1 MCSALIMVDKALVAA
16 KIASVRDAVTRIRD
30 VVPGA
35 REAFLA
41 DRTTRE
47 LPDSAGYRFGA
58 AL

>member
-1 MCSALIMVDKALVAA
+1 MVDKALVAA